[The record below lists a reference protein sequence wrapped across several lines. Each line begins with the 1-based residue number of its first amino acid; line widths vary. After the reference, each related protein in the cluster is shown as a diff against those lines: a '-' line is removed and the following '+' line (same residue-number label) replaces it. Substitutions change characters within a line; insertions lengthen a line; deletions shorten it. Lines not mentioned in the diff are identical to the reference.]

1 MHEPSDTRDLS
12 ILEEMG
18 YEHEDLQLDAAPKA
32 TVWFFVGVI
41 ISIILGGVIF
51 FLISPDSVA
60 FQRTQAYKEFRR
72 MPEAPAPLLQ
82 TNKSSH
88 EDIRNLKTSE
98 NETLHS
104 FGWVD
109 KAKGVA
115 HVPVEEAMDMTL
127 EEGLPTRANAKEL
140 TFTK

>member
-32 TVWFFVGVI
+32 TIWFFVGVI
-41 ISIILGGVIF
+41 LSIIAGGIIF
-51 FLISPDSVA
+51 FMISPDAVA
-60 FQRTQAYKEFRR
+60 FQRTQTFREFRR

-82 TNKSSH
+82 TNRSAH
-88 EDIRNLKTSE
+88 EDIAKLKTAE
-98 NETLHS
+98 NAELHS

-115 HVPVEEAMDMTL
+115 HIPVEEAMKMTL
-127 EEGLPTRANAKEL
+127 EEGLPTRDDAKEL
-140 TFTK
+140 SFQK